1 MKFSIGDRV
10 SWRSINRQETG
21 VIEQETPDGYIIRLV
36 NGKCVIAA
44 ENSLQNEKPRPTNP
58 GEAV

>member
-21 VIEQETPDGYIIRLV
+21 VIEQETPDGYIIRLA

-44 ENSLQNEKPRPTNP
+44 ENSLKSD
-58 GEAV
+58 VKK